1 MNLDSI
7 PLFSMLKSRLGYE
20 NQREKLI
27 GQNVANADTP
37 YYAPQD
43 LNAFRLP
50 AGMGDQAG
58 QLQMEK
64 PATGG
69 VDGSGRLEMTQP
81 GSSEGVT
88 MTSMPTKSNS
98 KWKVI
103 TSTDSEATLDG
114 NKVVL
119 EDQMA
124 KMSEARMD
132 YDAAIGFYQKSLDM
146 IRMAGRRPGSS
157 S

>member
-37 YYAPQD
+37 FYSPQD
-43 LNAFRLP
+43 LNAFQLP
-50 AGMGDQAG
+50 PGMGDGGG
-58 QLQMEK
+58 QLQMAQ
-64 PATGG
+64 PSAGG
-69 VDGSGRLEMTQP
+69 GGAGGRLQMAQP
-81 GSSEGVT
+81 GAAESGS
-88 MTSMPTKSNS
+88 MSSMPSKPNS
-98 KWKVI
+98 RWKVI

-146 IRMAGRRPGSS
+146 LRLASRRPGQSS
-157 S
+157 

>member
-27 GQNVANADTP
+27 SQNVANADTP
-37 YYAPQD
+37 GYAPQD
-43 LNAFRLP
+43 LKSFALP
-50 AGMGDQAG
+50 DGMGDAGG
-58 QLQMEK
+58 QLQMLQ
-64 PATGG
+64 PATT
-69 VDGSGRLEMTQP
+69 DPGRL
-81 GSSEGVT
+81 
-88 MTSMPTKSNS
+88 TSTPSKSNS
-98 KWKVI
+98 QWKVI
-103 TSTDSEATLDG
+103 SSTDSEGTLNG

-124 KMSEARMD
+124 KMSESRTD

-146 IRMAGRRPGSS
+146 LRLAARRPGQSS
-157 S
+157 

>member
-27 GQNVANADTP
+27 SQNVANADTP
-37 YYAPQD
+37 GYAPRD
-43 LNAFRLP
+43 LNIFNLP
-50 AGMGDQAG
+50 PGMGDAGG
-58 QLQMEK
+58 QLQMLA
-64 PATGG
+64 PSAT
-69 VDGSGRLEMTQP
+69 DP
-81 GSSEGVT
+81 GHL
-88 MTSMPTKSNS
+88 TSMPSKSNS
-98 KWKVI
+98 QWKVI
-103 TSTDSEATLDG
+103 TSTDSESTLDG

-132 YDAAIGFYQKSLDM
+132 YD
-146 IRMAGRRPGSS
+146 
-157 S
+157 